1 MRSCIKYNTVLAV
14 NCIAAMMLAAAKLP
28 NTKYDIANVAPV
40 PVIRQLTVFTRLL
53 LAKSLTIYS
62 LYKVNIMFK
71 LKAPFLY
78 GFE

>member
-14 NCIAAMMLAAAKLP
+14 NCITAMVQAITKLP
-28 NTKYDIANVAPV
+28 NTKYDIRNVAPV
-40 PVIRQLTVFTRLL
+40 PVIRQLTVFTKLL
-53 LAKSLTIYS
+53 LVKSLTIYS

-71 LKAPFLY
+71 LKGPFLC